1 MMRLSFLAFSLL
13 ALTVCGSLTAHAQ
26 SNFKG
31 LNIVLAEATTP
42 APSSLDAAGT
52 GAPATVT
59 HDDAS
64 HETTSAAPH
73 GDATAHDAAATG
85 EGHAEGSSGLPQFNP
100 ASWPSQIFWLTVIF
114 GTFYVLSATWIVPKL
129 SNIVTT
135 RADYIST
142 NLKEAENLSNQAN
155 HIKDE
160 YEASLKSSQARAAD
174 TIKNVQDG
182 AKQKLNQSMTA
193 YRERYESEVGKTE
206 ADIETA
212 KADAMVE
219 MNKIVATVAA
229 TAAEKIAGVPADA
242 SQAENVVRLLND
254 KKAKAA

>member
-42 APSSLDAAGT
+42 APSSSDEVGT
-52 GAPATVT
+52 GTPSAVT

-64 HETTSAAPH
+64 HETTSSESTVAP
-73 GDATAHDAAATG
+73 AAAEG
-85 EGHAEGSSGLPQFNP
+85 EHHAEGSSGLPQFNP
-100 ASWPSQIFWLTVIF
+100 ASWPSQIFWLTIIF

-135 RADYIST
+135 RADYIAT

-174 TIKNVQDG
+174 AIKNVQDG

-193 YRERYESEVGKTE
+193 FRERYETEVGKTE
-206 ADIETA
+206 TDIETA
-212 KADAMVE
+212 KADAMHE